1 MEPSDNQPTIDTS
14 ASKSADPGSVTP
26 TPVRTHESD
35 GLSTDHSGPQLER
48 LIPPRRL
55 GRLLEGLRE
64 ARGETIESV
73 AVKTWGQIDVERV
86 HTLESGLDWATA
98 TELDLLSA
106 LYAFELTDLVPQR
119 SGLVLDFDERLIVAQ
134 GFCAVVPEGDTL
146 HMVLRRYLT
155 LVWALRGKPAG
166 SRLALRELDVA
177 VLGEGLGIGSPAVVG
192 VLNELMDDP
201 TWVSRRGHP
210 SLVATIVA
218 TKIAPEAGILL
229 SAGTEGALVFET
241 AEHKLPET

>member
-1 MEPSDNQPTIDTS
+1 MDPSANQPTVETVNATS
-14 ASKSADPGSVTP
+14 
-26 TPVRTHESD
+26 
-35 GLSTDHSGPQLER
+35 LER
-48 LIPPRRL
+48 LVPPRRL

-73 AVKTWGQIDVERV
+73 AVKTWGQIDVRRV
-86 HTLESGLDWATA
+86 QTLEAGADWATA
-98 TELDLLSA
+98 NELALLSA

-166 SRLALRELDVA
+166 AQLQLRELDVT
-177 VLGEGLGIGSPAVVG
+177 VLGDGLGIGAPAVVG
-192 VLNELMDDP
+192 VLQELMDDP
-201 TWVSRRGHP
+201 TWISRRGHP
-210 SLVATIVA
+210 SMVSTILPAKVA
-218 TKIAPEAGILL
+218 PQAGILL

-241 AEHKLPET
+241 NDRTFPTT